1 MNPSDVESTFLSRE
15 EMNRQLNAKWG
26 YNIDYIQRGIS
37 IFDIEYARL
46 TSFDIKFASLSKYD
60 TGRANSFKTRDFGS
74 FSQFHDFC

>member
-46 TSFDIKFASLSKYD
+46 TL
-60 TGRANSFKTRDFGS
+60 N
-74 FSQFHDFC
+74 